1 MKKIFLLTA
10 VLIGAASASQ
20 AGVRLNFG
28 VTLPFG
34 PPPEQVIISRPAP
47 VVVSPPACETPA
59 PVYEAPP
66 APVCQ
71 PAPVVVAPPRI
82 VVAPPV
88 MSFGFGFGEYHHRGG
103 SSYLRWT
110 HSHGS
115 HYG

>member
-28 VTLPFG
+28 VTLPFV

-47 VVVSPPACETPA
+47 VVVSPPACETPAPVYEAPA

-88 MSFGFGFGEYHHRGG
+88 MSFGFGFGGYHHRGG
-103 SSYLRWT
+103 S
-110 HSHGS
+110 
-115 HYG
+115 